1 MAYRIQE
8 VAQKCHL
15 STYSIRYYH
24 DHGMLPFVQRDAH
37 NNRVFHDIDLE
48 WLNLIKC
55 LRQTGMPLKRIR
67 HYLDLV
73 QQGDTTIPE
82 RYAIMQAQQAQAQ
95 QELAPRRPI
104 WPSSPTKSI
113 TTMTFLP
120 RANPTVSCRKTCPQ
134 PSPFPDNFII
144 NNY

>member
-95 QELAPRRPI
+95 QELATTQAHLAIITHKVDHYHDILATGQPDSFVPQDL
-104 WPSSPTKSI
+104 PTTKS
-113 TTMTFLP
+113 
-120 RANPTVSCRKTCPQ
+120 VSR
-134 PSPFPDNFII
+134 
-144 NNY
+144 